1 MKKEFIKRMLKN
13 SFISII
19 IIYILISGIYKANLI
34 ISTYNII
41 NEFYNMS
48 ETEKINMKDKYI
60 EEFNSNPKNIIHYN
74 PICSFTKILINSM
87 KISLEISLLFGIGI
101 GIVVSLNEK
110 SKLKNILSFIAF
122 TMLILIVKFLYEI
135 IKYGD
140 DFSVDRIFFIIIDS
154 KRYFLII
161 YLVFF
166 TTKYFFSK
174 IKTKELNKELN

>member
-101 GIVVSLNEK
+101 GIVVPVAHLLTCTKYTISTI
-110 SKLKNILSFIAF
+110 SVF
-122 TMLILIVKFLYEI
+122 LIVSPLQTYSPVSNPS
-135 IKYGD
+135 G
-140 DFSVDRIFFIIIDS
+140 
-154 KRYFLII
+154 
-161 YLVFF
+161 
-166 TTKYFFSK
+166 
-174 IKTKELNKELN
+174 